1 MARRLEAVAGHLGA
15 GAGAEPVKVVI
26 TGAAGQIGYSL
37 VFRAA
42 AGELLGRGQAVALAL
57 VEVPGALGALE
68 GLRMELEDGAFPLL
82 HSVQTTA
89 DAAAGF
95 AGADY
100 AVLVGAMPRR
110 EGMERADLL
119 RANVGIFRAQGE
131 ALERHAK
138 KTVKVLV
145 VGNPAN
151 TNAAVC
157 AHYAPS
163 IPRENFSA
171 LTRLDHNRAVSLV
184 ARHLGQPI
192 ESVEGVIIWGNH
204 SSTQYA
210 DVSHAK
216 VGGKPVLTDETKVYF
231 RGEFIPTIQKRGAA
245 VIAARK
251 SSSAA
256 SAAKAIA
263 DHVRDWHLGTG
274 GRIVS
279 MAVCSTG
286 AYGIA
291 PGVVFSYPVKIHG
304 NGRVEI
310 VDNLFIDPF
319 SRKMLDATEK
329 ELRNEFKLAMQ

>member
-1 MARRLEAVAGHLGA
+1 
-15 GAGAEPVKVVI
+15 
-26 TGAAGQIGYSL
+26 
-37 VFRAA
+37 
-42 AGELLGRGQAVALAL
+42 
-57 VEVPGALGALE
+57 
-68 GLRMELEDGAFPLL
+68 MELEDGAFPLL

-204 SSTQYA
+204 SSTQCRSA
-210 DVSHAK
+210 
-216 VGGKPVLTDETKVYF
+216 GG
-231 RGEFIPTIQKRGAA
+231 
-245 VIAARK
+245 
-251 SSSAA
+251 
-256 SAAKAIA
+256 
-263 DHVRDWHLGTG
+263 
-274 GRIVS
+274 
-279 MAVCSTG
+279 
-286 AYGIA
+286 
-291 PGVVFSYPVKIHG
+291 
-304 NGRVEI
+304 N
-310 VDNLFIDPF
+310 
-319 SRKMLDATEK
+319 
-329 ELRNEFKLAMQ
+329 